1 MHSPEWSNAPPPR
14 DGHPQRPR
22 NTHDA
27 GDAIENSL
35 QNFSLRDEEI
45 YRTNVGRPRQSL
57 SPSQSSL
64 GESRTSPYPL
74 HGDGDLFP
82 PESPAMSLSQPASHF
97 NGYSGYS
104 KNRYN
109 NRGSLSSSTASSPAP
124 PSHRES
130 MQSSFIYEELGR
142 KLSIHSDT
150 SSRSPPRPWGN
161 SSPYGIIDSRIDE
174 SPRPSSPAS
183 QTPPQPSSRPTTPQ
197 PPPPEDKYDQPP
209 ELPLSPKS
217 LPVSAGLNH
226 PQPVRPP
233 ARSLGHPL
241 HPPLHPPAHT
251 ASPVHPPALDYRV
264 PPLATPTGQHNGSSQ
279 SLPTERSISGNT
291 RGPGYIPSPVPSPQ
305 PPRSVPPMQQYY
317 PPDFLTPGSH
327 GTGGTRGTSLRS
339 ASPRPAAK
347 HYVAI
352 GIDFGTTYSGVSWAY
367 SGNPNSIRDVQQYPS
382 TASNNK
388 SRDEAQVP
396 TLLDPKTGNWGYLIQ
411 GDEDPIRWFKLLL
424 LNDHDVRDDIRNSE
438 YLRATRE
445 KTKRLGDDG
454 PIQLVA
460 DFLRQLWRVALREI
474 ALEVKQDILDSLPL
488 KVALTVPAIWPG
500 YAKESMKRAARRAGI
515 LDMRDAGE
523 TELILVQEPEAAA
536 LATLME
542 RRAYPDMVDGE
553 TFMVVDCGGG
563 TVDIISYKVMSIEP
577 FRVREVVAGAG
588 KLCGAFMI
596 DDKFVDYMMHKTGF
610 KFDSCGKDEWRQFVY
625 SQWEY
630 ALKRT
635 FTSGSSQPAEVH
647 LTPPYQAIPA
657 LMRMAP
663 SRMAAKKVVLS
674 RDVING
680 FFEETYQ
687 GVLGLVKDQYSKILY
702 AERGRAPR
710 NIVLVGGLGSSRYLS
725 TRLQEQELFPNIV
738 QPQRA
743 WSAVARG
750 AVIALLRNY
759 YTPEDITRHPDSDQL
774 RLQHDFSTL
783 PEVASRIARLSYG
796 VMTGIPIYEA
806 DPPVDHA
813 IDRIHGGR
821 AGQEQRVWRMKW
833 FVNKGDKLDN
843 REPVSYTFYEYVNDP
858 KTKSA
863 TFKIFVSDADAPP
876 VRFDASCSL
885 LCTLSCQYDT
895 PFDSLR
901 VVNRKT
907 GLRIVDNMRLTMR
920 FGAEPE
926 WRLQVGRRD
935 VKEKVNVEFQ
945 LR

>member
-1 MHSPEWSNAPPPR
+1 MPPP
-14 DGHPQRPR
+14 
-22 NTHDA
+22 
-27 GDAIENSL
+27 
-35 QNFSLRDEEI
+35 
-45 YRTNVGRPRQSL
+45 
-57 SPSQSSL
+57 
-64 GESRTSPYPL
+64 
-74 HGDGDLFP
+74 
-82 PESPAMSLSQPASHF
+82 
-97 NGYSGYS
+97 
-104 KNRYN
+104 
-109 NRGSLSSSTASSPAP
+109 
-124 PSHRES
+124 
-130 MQSSFIYEELGR
+130 
-142 KLSIHSDT
+142 
-150 SSRSPPRPWGN
+150 
-161 SSPYGIIDSRIDE
+161 
-174 SPRPSSPAS
+174 
-183 QTPPQPSSRPTTPQ
+183 
-197 PPPPEDKYDQPP
+197 
-209 ELPLSPKS
+209 
-217 LPVSAGLNH
+217 
-226 PQPVRPP
+226 
-233 ARSLGHPL
+233 
-241 HPPLHPPAHT
+241 
-251 ASPVHPPALDYRV
+251 
-264 PPLATPTGQHNGSSQ
+264 ATPTGQYSSSSQ
-279 SLPTERSISGNT
+279 SLPTERSINGNT
-291 RGPGYIPSPVPSPQ
+291 LGASRYIPSPIPSPQ
-305 PPRSVPPMQQYY
+305 PPRSVPPSQQYY
-317 PPDFLTPGSH
+317 PPDFLTPSGR
-327 GTGGTRGTSLRS
+327 GTGSTSVRS
-339 ASPRPAAK
+339 PSPRPAPN

-367 SGNPNSIRDVQQYPS
+367 SGNPSSIHDVQQYPS
-382 TASNNK
+382 PASNNK
-388 SRDEAQVP
+388 GRDEAQVP

-424 LNDHDVRDDIRNSE
+424 LNDNDIRDDIRNSE

-445 KTKRLGDDG
+445 KAKRLGDDG

-460 DFLRQLWRVALREI
+460 DFLRQLWRIALQEI
-474 ALEVKQDILDSLPL
+474 ALEVKQSILDTLPL

-515 LDMRDAGE
+515 LDMRDVGE

-536 LATLME
+536 LSTLME
-542 RRAYPDMVDGE
+542 RREYPDMVEGE

-563 TVDIISYKVMSIEP
+563 TVDIISYKVMSIKP

-610 KFDSCGKDEWRQFVY
+610 KFDNCDKDEWRQFVY
-625 SQWEY
+625 SQWEH

-635 FTSGSSQPAEVH
+635 FTYGPNQPAEAH

-657 LMRMAP
+657 FMRMTLP
-663 SRMAAKKVVLS
+663 RMAAKKIVLS

-687 GVLGLVKDQYSKILY
+687 GILVLVDDQFSKILH
-702 AERGRAPR
+702 AERGRPPK

-725 TRLQEQELFPNIV
+725 TRLQERFPNIV
-738 QPQRA
+738 QPQRS

-750 AVIALLRNY
+750 AVVALLRNY
-759 YTPEDITRHPDSDQL
+759 YTPEDITRHPDSDLL

-813 IDRIHGGR
+813 IDSIYGR

-833 FVNKGDKLDN
+833 FVNKGEKLDN
-843 REPVSYTFYEYVNDP
+843 RDPVSYKFYEYVNDP

-863 TFKIFVSDADAPP
+863 TFKIFVSDADTPP

-901 VVNRKT
+901 IINPKT
-907 GLRIVDNMRLTMR
+907 GMRIVDNMRLTMR

-926 WRLQVGRRD
+926 WRLQVGQRD

-945 LR
+945 LG